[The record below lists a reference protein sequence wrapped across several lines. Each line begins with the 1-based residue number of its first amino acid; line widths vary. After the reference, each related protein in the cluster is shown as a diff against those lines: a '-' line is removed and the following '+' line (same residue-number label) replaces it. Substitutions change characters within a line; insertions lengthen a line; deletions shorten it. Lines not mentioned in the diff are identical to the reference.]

1 MKVTKE
7 MVQFGLFIIFAF
19 ILYSIYLTFFTT
31 TVKARD
37 AIQTEKPTHNLRS
50 YEGME
55 DHEGFISLKNM
66 AKKVGGAAKTVGKGA
81 WKGTKAV
88 AKGAYKVGKFT
99 GGIMKEVGGSLLTP
113 EGLIEV
119 GSEFL

>member
-37 AIQTEKPTHNLRS
+37 AIQTEKPTYNLRS

-55 DHEGFISLKNM
+55 DHEGFISFKKM
-66 AKKVGGAAKTVGKGA
+66 AKKVGGGA